1 MNRKRCNVVLIQL
14 MILFCLSIEAYA
26 GINIDTCISS
36 SDVEVTQLVVD
47 DIVYDVITVNGYQDC
62 PANAVPGDPQIPSRA
77 LNYLLPTD
85 QQISEIEIVA
95 MEWDTIPGSFYVYP
109 IQSGSMEDTTFS
121 PPNPDIYLSGSHWP
135 ESPVEVLA
143 QSGMMGVGVAT
154 ISTTPVRYIPADSM
168 LLALT
173 ELTLSIQYGTA
184 QFEVVVPVSET
195 DWSYTNRIQGIL
207 ASVQNPEDYTWDAL
221 TTARRDLDNQ
231 TGPLAITETP
241 SPNGDGVDFVIITT
255 EALED
260 AWQEL
265 ADIRTRQGIITVVRT
280 VEWIESEYNGCDT
293 QEKMKSFI
301 ADAYEFWGTGVVLLG
316 GDHELVPSR
325 ICKAN
330 DDGSKVNYPCDS
342 YYADVDEDQSWQD
355 PDHGYWVQPVNYIQ
369 VEVSVGRVPVDN
381 EEMVELFINKLLV
394 YENPSSLPAGFGRSA
409 LLIGDSSGSAGDGAG
424 AWRCEAL
431 NQELI
436 SAGIAPGISGPG
448 QYLNEITEL
457 YWPATGSTWNGDEL
471 TRISAINAINEGQNI
486 IFHIAHSGTH
496 QLGTQSAVSLR
507 QYLTEGDVQDLENT
521 GMPGILISC
530 GCWPGHFEGTECIL
544 ERGLFSSDEA
554 GLIAGMGFARSGG
567 WSDPTFF
574 FNELANALYEYKPYQ
589 IGGSSFIRVG
599 PYMHLGDCYRHMMNS
614 ISRPNEQFMN
624 LLGDPS
630 MFVWRGNPLRPT
642 VIAPSQ
648 VTAGTFNVT
657 IQVKSLGIG
666 LPRAKVCL
674 YKENELFAIGT
685 TGPDGYVTF
694 NGIHAATPGEI
705 TVTVIK
711 RKAGIDIANYL
722 PATATIEVEQSTD
735 AVLSLSALDVDDDDA
750 SGSFGNDDGEVNPGE
765 TIMFDLVVDNT
776 GQNPATNASATLSVV
791 SGSDQIANQ
800 IDMTQSLGT
809 VSTGPTTYTNA
820 FALQI
825 ADDVEPGSDPVILQV
840 AFSYDQGS
848 ITYPA
853 DFRVLVG
860 ETDLPVRTMTI
871 TQGDPLIINIDN
883 MFLTNSGLGNLED
896 VEVAFTNAVGVTF
909 TGDLSESFGDL
920 ANGSGEEVEDGIRAI
935 LRNPSGCWSNPI
947 TEEAEFDLEI
957 SHRWG
962 SETITVNAFDVLQ
975 QGTVEPPDNS
985 SMSILSLTDDMI
997 SYEWGNPAVTSNGW
1011 YLWKMAS
1018 GAIYWTRVNTFP
1030 LDGALRH
1037 GLIDD
1042 LVSGTEYSVGV
1053 SVIGAEGQESSIA
1066 SISTSTTCG
1075 EVDGWP
1081 VYLDGSTGTGPA
1093 ICDIDGDGDNEVIA
1107 ATSAGSVYIIEGN
1120 GSATRIYDSPYL
1132 FSGVA
1137 IGDVYAGGR
1146 DEIVVCGWDY
1156 DMGQTGKKA
1165 VVVVLKWTDMVG
1177 WTGTELDAASGGGQ
1191 RIHENLS
1198 VPVLFNADNTG
1209 DLEIALR
1216 TFSGT
1221 YGAQC
1226 GWLYVWEYTNS
1237 QWGQMSGFPKTFAG
1251 AEWDFAPPVYIGDTD
1266 SDNYPELVVSKG
1278 TEALYWIEP
1287 ATGQDATWNV
1297 GSEFPASYSGTR
1309 MNWNLGQSLITAVRE
1324 GSTTKLIVVGR
1335 HSTAT
1340 SYSSSGY
1347 YSTACLNASNG
1358 GSGFWRT
1365 GVNESWDPWGVFG
1378 GPAIGDIDGD
1388 NDLDI
1393 ANVWIPKTSPVTGIA
1408 EYLTLADGAITSQT
1422 GIPYYRNG
1430 EDYAMSPVVIA
1441 GEEGDGLAVFGSL
1454 STVSHGS
1461 IFESGSPEVIPGSSY
1476 WSMDRMMSC
1485 PVVGNLDQDS
1495 DLEVIFGDDSGVLY
1509 ALDMNLSPSS
1519 ADWPMLQHDLQRTGY
1534 FNFTGRGGLDTS
1546 LDFQIVDVSLETASV
1561 LSQGNRAVT
1570 VDVAITGSGHTD
1582 CSAERAPVPEP
1593 NMNAPVTVV
1602 SGSTSA
1608 RIQHSNSSSVHVSS
1622 EDYVSVA
1629 LFSGSRLISMKRIP
1643 LVDGHSSVVLSL
1655 SEDDLNGELTVAVDP
1670 FGEYQEA
1677 DESNNTHTMGSA
1689 GTIPIEEI
1697 SIESTSD
1704 CIRISIPA
1712 EALSHEVAEAM
1723 LFSIDGRLVSSCRA
1737 EISSGEG
1744 CSLNLTNSD
1753 GSLPFG
1759 CYVILLND
1767 GEDLILRR
1775 KVLVID

>member
-1 MNRKRCNVVLIQL
+1 MNWKRRFVVITQLLIL
-14 MILFCLSIEAYA
+14 VCLPVKAQA
-26 GINIDTCISS
+26 GINIDPCISC
-36 SDVEVTQLVVD
+36 SDVETTQLVVD
-47 DIVYDVITVNGYQDC
+47 DVVYDLITVNGYQDYT
-62 PANAVPGDPQIPSRA
+62 ANAVPGDPLIPSRA

-85 QQISEIEIVA
+85 QQIDEVEIVS
-95 MEWDTIPGSFYVYP
+95 MEWDTIPGSFYLYP
-109 IQSGSMEDTTFS
+109 VQSGSMEDTTFT
-121 PPNPDIYLSGSHWP
+121 PPNPDVYLSESHWP

-207 ASVQNPEDYTWDAL
+207 ASVQNPEDYAWDAL
-221 TTARRDLDNQ
+221 NTARRDLDNQ

-255 EALED
+255 ESLED

-293 QEKMKSFI
+293 QEKMKSFL

-325 ICKAN
+325 VCKAN
-330 DDGSKVNYPCDS
+330 DYGSKVNYPCDS
-342 YYADVDEDQSWQD
+342 YYADVDESDAWQNVG
-355 PDHGYWVQPVNYIQ
+355 GYWYQQSLAIQ
-369 VEVSVGRVPVDN
+369 LEVSIGRVPADN
-381 EEMVELFINKLLV
+381 PEMVELFIDKLLV

-431 NQELI
+431 NQALI
-436 SAGIAPGISGPG
+436 SAGVAPGSSGPG

-457 YWPATGSTWNGDEL
+457 YWPATGSTWSGEEL

-507 QYLTEGDVQDLENT
+507 QYLTEGDMQDLDNT

-544 ERGLFSSDEA
+544 ERGLFYSDEA

-567 WSDPTFF
+567 WDDPTFF
-574 FNELANALYEYKPYQ
+574 FNELANALYEYEPYQ
-589 IGGSSFIRVG
+589 VGGTSFIRIG

-614 ISRPNEQFMN
+614 ITSQGNERFMN

-642 VIAPSQ
+642 VIAPLE
-648 VTAGTFNVT
+648 VTAGAFSVT
-657 IQVKSLGIG
+657 IQVKSLGFG
-666 LPRAKVCL
+666 LPRTKVCL

-685 TGPDGYVTF
+685 TDQSGYVTF
-694 NGIHAATPGEI
+694 YGIHAATPGEI

-722 PATATIEVEQSTD
+722 PATASIEVEQSTD
-735 AVLSLSALDVDDDDA
+735 AVLTLSALDVDDDNA
-750 SGSFGNDDGEVNPGE
+750 FGSFGNDDEEVNPGE
-765 TIMFDLVVDNT
+765 TIMLDLVVDNT
-776 GQNPATNASATLSVV
+776 GQNPATTATAVLSIV
-791 SGSDQIANQ
+791 SGTDQIANQ
-800 IDMTQSLGT
+800 IDMTESLLT
-809 VSTGPTTYTNA
+809 VPTGVTTYTNA

-848 ITYPA
+848 ISYPA

-871 TQGDPLIINIDN
+871 AQGDPLIINIDN
-883 MFLTNSGLGNLED
+883 MFLTNAGLGNLED
-896 VEVAFTNAVGVTF
+896 VEVTFTNAEGGVTF

-920 ANGSGEEVEDGIRAI
+920 ANGSGEEVEDGIRAT
-935 LRNPSGCWSNPI
+935 LRNPSGCWNPI
-947 TEEAEFDLEI
+947 TAEATFDLEI

-962 SETITVNAFDVLQ
+962 SETITANAYEVLQ

-985 SMSILSLTDDMI
+985 SLSILSLTDDMI
-997 SYEWGNPAVTSNGW
+997 SYEWGSTTAIESGW
-1011 YLWKMAS
+1011 YLWKRAS
-1018 GAIYWTRVNTFP
+1018 GAVNWTRVNTFP

-1053 SVIGAEGQESSIA
+1053 SVIGDEGQESSIA

-1075 EVDGWP
+1075 EVAGWP

-1093 ICDIDGDGDNEVIA
+1093 ICDIDSDNINEVIA
-1107 ATSAGSVYIIEGN
+1107 ATSAGSVYIIEGD
-1120 GSATRIYDSPYL
+1120 GTATRIYDSPYL

-1137 IGDVYAGGR
+1137 IGDVHAGGR
-1146 DEIVVCGWDY
+1146 DEIVVSGWDY

-1165 VVVVLKWTDMVG
+1165 VVVVLTWSGTN
-1177 WTGTELDAASGGGQ
+1177 WTGAELNASTGGDQ

-1198 VPVLFNADNTG
+1198 VPVLFNANNSG

-1216 TFSGT
+1216 TFNGPYDGSQ
-1221 YGAQC
+1221 YS
-1226 GWLYVWEYTNS
+1226 WLYVWEYANS
-1237 QWGQMSGFPKTFAG
+1237 QWGQMNGFPKTFSE

-1278 TEALYWIEP
+1278 TEILYWVEP
-1287 ATGQDATWNV
+1287 GTGQNATWNV
-1297 GSEFPASYSGTR
+1297 GSEFPASYSGTT
-1309 MNWNLGQSLITAVRE
+1309 MNWNLGQSLIAAVRE

-1335 HSTAT
+1335 HNTAT
-1340 SYSSSGY
+1340 PNVSSGY

-1358 GSGFWRT
+1358 GSGFWQT
-1365 GVNESWDPWGVFG
+1365 SVNESWDPWGVFG

-1393 ANVWIPKTSPVTGIA
+1393 ANVWMPKTYPAYGIA
-1408 EYLTLADGAITSQT
+1408 EYLTLAGGTVTRQT
-1422 GIPYYRNG
+1422 EIPYYRNG

-1476 WSMDRMMSC
+1476 WSMDRMTSC

-1534 FNFTGRGGLDTS
+1534 FNFTARGGLDTS
-1546 LDFQIVDVSLETASV
+1546 LDLQIVDVSSETASV
-1561 LSQGNRAVT
+1561 LSLGNRAVT

-1593 NMNAPVTVV
+1593 NMNAPVTVEP
-1602 SGSTSA
+1602 GTTLA
-1608 RIQHSNSSSVHVSS
+1608 RIQTSNSSSFHVSS
-1622 EDYVSVA
+1622 EEYVSVVV
-1629 LFSGSRLISMKRIP
+1629 FSGSRLISMKRIP
-1643 LVDGHSSVVLSL
+1643 LVDGRSSVALSL
-1655 SEDDLNGELTVAVDP
+1655 SEDDLNGEVTVAVDLS
-1670 FGEYQEA
+1670 
-1677 DESNNTHTMGSA
+1677 ES
-1689 GTIPIEEI
+1689 
-1697 SIESTSD
+1697 
-1704 CIRISIPA
+1704 IR
-1712 EALSHEVAEAM
+1712 
-1723 LFSIDGRLVSSCRA
+1723 R
-1737 EISSGEG
+1737 
-1744 CSLNLTNSD
+1744 LTNRTTP
-1753 GSLPFG
+1753 LP
-1759 CYVILLND
+1759 
-1767 GEDLILRR
+1767 
-1775 KVLVID
+1775 